1 METLSMETQ
10 SAPGMETEGS
20 DSTLSSDERTYTL
33 PEAAELAGTSIGTLW
48 TLIRDRRLAANVKP
62 GSYGLEY
69 RIRAD
74 ALAGLQNAERPK
86 APAPVPAVLNETAP
100 EVVAPRP
107 TENADL
113 QAAREAAARAEA
125 RAAELERLVT
135 ALESHIADL
144 RGQLDSAND
153 SQTSL
158 RQLLAALQA
167 QLIRQR

>member
-1 METLSMETQ
+1 METLSMEMQ
-10 SAPGMETEGS
+10 APPGMEAEGS
-20 DSTLSSDERTYTL
+20 DCTLSSDERTYTL

-86 APAPVPAVLNETAP
+86 APAPAPAVLSEAAPGIAVQPETS
-100 EVVAPRP
+100 
-107 TENADL
+107 DL

-153 SQTSL
+153 GQTSL